1 MRNILFNFKFNEKYN
16 TAMRDSS
23 IQFAGLRHVHAA
35 SHDTATFNANV
46 SEN

>member
-1 MRNILFNFKFNEKYN
+1 
-16 TAMRDSS
+16 MRDSS